1 MSELPAPD
9 DESTLTRLRRRPA
22 LFEAWTHFL
31 GPTRWRVLTPDK
43 YPAALESW
51 QHEHEWRSRS
61 ELALVADVTSHVQSW
76 LYEDMRGQASLRA
89 LSVGVATL
97 AERSRRGRTP
107 REPVTLNEP
116 GLVDPYNGQALKWR
130 ITQDGTELSIWSVG
144 EDRRD
149 DKGTSDWTTQA
160 PIDVVVHFRLRPLAS
175 EEPLKRVPAP
185 QHRAAVP

>member
-1 MSELPAPD
+1 
-9 DESTLTRLRRRPA
+9 
-22 LFEAWTHFL
+22 
-31 GPTRWRVLTPDK
+31 
-43 YPAALESW
+43 
-51 QHEHEWRSRS
+51 
-61 ELALVADVTSHVQSW
+61 
-76 LYEDMRGQASLRA
+76 MRGQALLRT

-97 AERSRRGRTP
+97 AERSRRGRAP
-107 REPVTLNEP
+107 REPVTLSEP
-116 GLVDPYNGQALKWR
+116 ALVDPYNGQPLKWR

-175 EEPLKRVPAP
+175 DGAHPGEAAQDPLKRAPPP